1 MEQKKILWIIVSV
14 AVFLC
19 VVFTAGLLWFY
30 PSKDVQTADAGKGG
44 SGRAS
49 IDFDPVEWVRNSA
62 DYPGLNPS
70 EKKEKDKPDE
80 FTIVYGEADSN
91 TENNTVA
98 GNAPSVVSVPAA
110 DTVKAPAK
118 APVKETAVKPEVSAK
133 TTAKETVSVAAPAQ
147 QPKRPVSE
155 YWIQAG
161 SFTSRSGAENA
172 KKTLASENV
181 SSIITIKTING
192 TDYYR
197 VRIGPYANKQEAE
210 KFLKWVKQ
218 LDAFDG
224 SYISKV
230 TVMR

>member
-30 PSKDVQTADAGKGG
+30 PSKDVQTAEAGKGG
-44 SGRAS
+44 SGQAS

-70 EKKEKDKPDE
+70 ENKEKDKTDE

-110 DTVKAPAK
+110 DTVKAPAR
-118 APVKETAVKPEVSAK
+118 APVEKTSAKPEITAKTSVKETAA
-133 TTAKETVSVAAPAQ
+133 VAAPAQ
-147 QPKRPVSE
+147 PKRPVAE

-161 SFTSRSGAENA
+161 SFTSRSSAESA
-172 KKTLASENV
+172 KRTLAEENI
-181 SSIITIKTING
+181 SSRITIKTING

-197 VRIGPYANKQEAE
+197 VRIGPYANRQEAE